1 MTANFAGF
9 DWLTFD
15 YNINFV
21 LASGGSLLLRTLLA
35 FLRFF
40 VNRLPVSSRRTLNW
54 TILSCVAIYFAWQ
67 MHVNGWFE
75 RIGRVLSWFG
85 GMESDGFGGVSE
97 LAISI
102 IPFMV
107 DFVCTVGI
115 IAISVY
121 TMLWA
126 AIKPL
131 CVKLLRLLD
140 AKLEEHGIDLI
151 EFDDEKESK

>member
-1 MTANFAGF
+1 MKNDKVTQF
-9 DWLTFD
+9 
-15 YNINFV
+15 I
-21 LASGGSLLLRTLLA
+21 SGC
-35 FLRFF
+35 
-40 VNRLPVSSRRTLNW
+40 
-54 TILSCVAIYFAWQ
+54 IAIYFAWQ

-102 IPFMV
+102 VPFMV

>member
-1 MTANFAGF
+1 MKNDKVTQFIAG
-9 DWLTFD
+9 
-15 YNINFV
+15 
-21 LASGGSLLLRTLLA
+21 
-35 FLRFF
+35 
-40 VNRLPVSSRRTLNW
+40 
-54 TILSCVAIYFAWQ
+54 CVAIYFAWQ